1 MGGQA
6 LKHISQRVNEISIF
20 GDIQHSTGHGPVQPA
35 LTGPSPN
42 GVGLGVWFGVEGVDY
57 MISRG
62 PFQPKLFYDSK
73 TKHDSTVHFSRYL
86 ARKDQPWVLIT
97 AL

>member
-1 MGGQA
+1 MKSPSLEIFSTQLDMA
-6 LKHISQRVNEISIF
+6 LCN
-20 GDIQHSTGHGPVQPA
+20 QPA

-62 PFQPKLFYDSK
+62 PFQPKFYDSK
-73 TKHDSTVHFSRYL
+73 TKHDSTVHCSSYL
-86 ARKDQPWVLIT
+86 ARKDQSNYCSLISI
-97 AL
+97 